1 MAARMRGIE
10 QAYRALKEADPE
22 TELTQTGFRR
32 LVTTGQIE
40 SVKVGRKYLVNI
52 DRLQEFLSGGA
63 V

>member
-1 MAARMRGIE
+1 M
-10 QAYRALKEADPE
+10 KEADPE